1 MTTVLSADTR
11 VPDAIRASLEA
22 LPDFAPSERLR
33 ERLSR
38 DLASSRAPTRG
49 RWRYLAAAA
58 AIAIVAFGVGRW
70 GAGSGVGAGTVTPT
84 VVADASML
92 GRNRALEAEVAS
104 LRLTHAA
111 VGEPAAGELALA
123 RIDHRLQAAYDR
135 GAPLAELESLWR
147 ERENTLATLVQTYRR
162 PASAVRI

>member
-33 ERLSR
+33 ERLAR
-38 DLASSRAPTRG
+38 DLAGTRVTTPR

-58 AIAIVAFGVGRW
+58 AIAVVAFGLGRW
-70 GAGSGVGAGTVTPT
+70 GAGPDQTTTV
-84 VVADASML
+84 ASSDASMI
-92 GRNRALEAEVAS
+92 GRNRVLEAEVAA
-104 LRLTHAA
+104 LRVTHAA
-111 VGEPAAGELALA
+111 MGEPAAGELALA
-123 RIDHRLQAAYDR
+123 RIDHQLQAAYDR
-135 GAPLAELESLWR
+135 GAPLTELESLWR